1 MATAAAAGGAG
12 AGLTFSVS
20 HFDDRFAF
28 ACERAD
34 PDAGGV
40 APAPFGLLW
49 HHPLSVDP
57 ERFGFAAQPLTGA
70 DTYVAPRRTRVAR
83 VDAGDAESPRR
94 CASNVVRVAEVA
106 AQKRFSLHGV
116 APPALVGVLDAA
128 SALERPVLRTHLGG
142 RPFAH
147 GLQAGDVVQLARQP
161 GPAAVADGE
170 GGAERDAP
178 EAPVAWPRG
187 GAPCSCVV
195 LAPLEGDEVHVLR
208 LDAPRLAGLADA
220 GACVQVACRAEPWNL
235 CLGRPRSVPEHVLG
249 FPRGAVQWGLDG
261 SVEDAEGRRLPPF
274 VAPHTH
280 CLDHPDYVLMTL
292 SESSG
297 AALEHSYDGENRH
310 VFCKLSLYP
319 LFREE
324 RMLPRDTSLLRG
336 NLSRFTLAFW
346 NPDLRTPYRF
356 HGAEFSLASA
366 LRAPS
371 AAAEEAR
378 GAGAGGAWGE
388 GEGWGEDRAA
398 TREQGGEGGGRGRAR
413 DLSRFWPP
421 GASLPPRLRRRRR
434 PLLPPCAETTR
445 RRRPSLRVA
454 EFGCHTAGP
463 LVGRILAGFGA
474 RVVSVV
480 RPARARGAAEER
492 ARMGPAFAELRHA
505 AAEVVELDLPRER
518 ERALALV
525 RASDVVVENFG
536 PGVMERLG
544 LGADAC
550 LIAAAAADARAASAR
565 AAGPSSTS
573 RCRRPCPATPRRPPR
588 SRPPRARPPSSR
600 ARASSPTWGSTAP
613 SSASRR
619 ATPTCPSPPS
629 TAPSSA
635 RPPRSPRPT
644 AAAAA
649 RSSRRSPPPSPR

>member
-1 MATAAAAGGAG
+1 MLPRRLAPARCSGDRRRLVVECGAPHGLFSEATREPNRAAIEDGGVHLLGGPDGDLVARAAAELEYVSATAFALVGAAAARGGAAAARVRPRARARLARAPLRVAHARRARRVRRRAPRARYDAAADRVRMSVTAAAGGDAPTAVRVLPSPLARRLGLSTAALRVPPPPAPATVWPSEATGLWDYVELPPGFYGPAHRPMCTGQPLRLGAELENAVNRLYFPLGKPTAASAVSPHALVFSDPDGRVHSCAIPSGRYTPEQLCAHLEAGMATAAAAGGAG

-40 APAPFGLLW
+40 APALWPPLAPPAERRPRALRLRRAAAHRRRHLRRAAPHARRARRRRRRRVAAPLREQRRARRRGRRAEALQPARRRAARARGRPRRGL
-49 HHPLSVDP
+49 
-57 ERFGFAAQPLTGA
+57 RARAARPA
-70 DTYVAPRRTRVAR
+70 HAPRRPPLCAR
-83 VDAGDAESPRR
+83 
-94 CASNVVRVAEVA
+94 
-106 AQKRFSLHGV
+106 
-116 APPALVGVLDAA
+116 PA
-128 SALERPVLRTHLGG
+128 GG
-142 RPFAH
+142 RRRA
-147 GLQAGDVVQLARQP
+147 ARAP
-161 GPAAVADGE
+161 AGPAAVADGE

-178 EAPVAWPRG
+178 EAPVALARG

-356 HGAEFSLASA
+356 HGAEFSFSLNFVSA
-366 LRAPS
+366 L
-371 AAAEEAR
+371 
-378 GAGAGGAWGE
+378 
-388 GEGWGEDRAA
+388 
-398 TREQGGEGGGRGRAR
+398 GGG
-413 DLSRFWPP
+413 
-421 GASLPPRLRRRRR
+421 
-434 PLLPPCAETTR
+434 
-445 RRRPSLRVA
+445 
-454 EFGCHTAGP
+454 
-463 LVGRILAGFGA
+463 
-474 RVVSVV
+474 
-480 RPARARGAAEER
+480 
-492 ARMGPAFAELRHA
+492 
-505 AAEVVELDLPRER
+505 
-518 ERALALV
+518 
-525 RASDVVVENFG
+525 
-536 PGVMERLG
+536 
-544 LGADAC
+544 
-550 LIAAAAADARAASAR
+550 
-565 AAGPSSTS
+565 
-573 RCRRPCPATPRRPPR
+573 
-588 SRPPRARPPSSR
+588 
-600 ARASSPTWGSTAP
+600 
-613 SSASRR
+613 
-619 ATPTCPSPPS
+619 
-629 TAPSSA
+629 
-635 RPPRSPRPT
+635 
-644 AAAAA
+644 
-649 RSSRRSPPPSPR
+649 